1 MAVSELITAMQSI
14 FATPEY
20 ADRIPNSVKSVITAG
35 NYGTTTFP
43 TEIENA
49 VYNVLVDKIGK
60 QEIYKFEYNNFDASQ
75 YDKGYLP
82 FGGIIEDDYV
92 EAMKADEVNNLPTFD
107 NQSDYEFVNYDPFKI
122 NYASIA
128 PSYYTLKT
136 LLQYHVTT
144 AYDVFKRA
152 FISEGYA
159 MNFIQTIRSVLPESA
174 KLDKYLIF
182 RNMLASSTIYPSE
195 TDVSCVVAGSTMT
208 AAESIQIVKTI
219 RNYVE
224 AFKWNTTKYN
234 KQGKLVSSKKDDL
247 VLFITAGIHNEIVSS
262 QYNAYHKDLD
272 FGCEVQLIDGFGTD
286 AATTGQFATL
296 ADKRGIKIY
305 RWLENRFDNIWNPYG
320 VGYWNTFLT
329 QGDLFGYS
337 LHKNIIRFV
346 LSDGK

>member
-1 MAVSELITAMQSI
+1 MAVSGLITAMQSI

-20 ADRIPNSVKSVITAG
+20 ADRIPNSVKSVITEG

-43 TEIENA
+43 TAIENA

-159 MNFIQTIRSVLPESA
+159 TNFIQTIRSVLPESA

-182 RNMLASSTIYPSE
+182 RNMLASSTIYPSG

-234 KQGKLVSSKKDDL
+234 KQGKLVSSKRDDL
-247 VLFITAGIHNEIVSS
+247 VLFMAAGIIT
-262 QYNAYHKDLD
+262 K
-272 FGCEVQLIDGFGTD
+272 
-286 AATTGQFATL
+286 
-296 ADKRGIKIY
+296 
-305 RWLENRFDNIWNPYG
+305 
-320 VGYWNTFLT
+320 
-329 QGDLFGYS
+329 LFRHS
-337 LHKNIIRFV
+337 IMHIIRTLISVAKCSLLTVSELTLQQQDSLLLLLINAV
-346 LSDGK
+346 LKFIVGLKIVLIISGTLMVLDIGILS